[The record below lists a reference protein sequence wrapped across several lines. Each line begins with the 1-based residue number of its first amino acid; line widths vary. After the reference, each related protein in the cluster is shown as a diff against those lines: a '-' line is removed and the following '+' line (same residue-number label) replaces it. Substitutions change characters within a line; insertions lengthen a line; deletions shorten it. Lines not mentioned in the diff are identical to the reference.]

1 MLYVLC
7 TVCCLYCT
15 VYCML
20 SLLYC
25 VLYAVS
31 SWSTIII
38 IDKQTCFVCRAH
50 NTDNLV
56 ISGETNCNYEF
67 FLVNLS
73 SWRYFKRWKLS
84 RLAALLHCLFKISN
98 FGFLDEVFQSKWTR
112 QVAWPKITWTLF
124 ENWAYNGEKQADW
137 LLHCHF
143 KFSNLNLGFL
153 DKASEAQSISGQE
166 KVK

>member
-1 MLYVLC
+1 MFLTFSYALLYC

-15 VYCML
+15 VLYAVSTVLYCML
-20 SLLYC
+20 YC
-25 VLYAVS
+25 TVLYAVS

-67 FLVNLS
+67 FLSN
-73 SWRYFKRWKLS
+73 WRYIKRWKLS

-98 FGFLDEVFQSKWTR
+98 FGFLDEVFQGKWTR
-112 QVAWPKITWTLF
+112 QVAWPVITWTLF
-124 ENWAYNGEKQADW
+124 ENWAWNWEKQADW
-137 LLHCHF
+137 LLHCL
-143 KFSNLNLGFL
+143 FSNLNLGFL
-153 DKASEAQSISGQE
+153 DEVFWGS
-166 KVK
+166 